1 MQQYH
6 RFLGILVGAGI
17 SALITALAVLWS
29 LHLPVTSARAA
40 QLLSEK
46 PISGWYVCRDLGIG
60 IVPGVPDLRQRLQ
73 LCHDEGW
80 IVNTYCTQPGLPV
93 PPLGRSCT
101 RIGEEKYSCGAN
113 YQLLREY
120 LILATPVNTP
130 TPNATPT
137 QTITPPPVIAT
148 EIQTMT
154 PSPVIATETQTI
166 TSTSILATETQ
177 TITPTSILTTGTQ
190 TITPPPVT
198 TTETQTITPSPV
210 TATETQT
217 MTPPPVTA
225 TQKRPPR
232 PPTGGE
238 GNAAQVRT
246 LVFTEISILTLAICI
261 GIWFFRRLD
270 KWD

>member
-1 MQQYH
+1 MKHHH
-6 RFLGILVGAGI
+6 RFLGLLVGAGI
-17 SALITALAVLWS
+17 SALLTALTVIWS

-40 QLLSEK
+40 PLLSEK
-46 PISGWYVCRDLGIG
+46 PVSGWYVCQDLGIG
-60 IVPGVPDLRQRLQ
+60 SVPGVPDLRQRFQ

-101 RIGEEKYSCGAN
+101 RIGEEKYSCGTN
-113 YQLLREY
+113 NQLLRKY
-120 LILATPVNTP
+120 QILSTPVDTATPVDTP

-148 EIQTMT
+148 ET
-154 PSPVIATETQTI
+154 PTNTP
-166 TSTSILATETQ
+166 TSILSTQTE
-177 TITPTSILTTGTQ
+177 TITPTSILSTQTQ
-190 TITPPPVT
+190 TITPPPVRA
-198 TTETQTITPSPV
+198 TETQTI
-210 TATETQT
+210 
-217 MTPPPVTA
+217 TPPPVTA

-246 LVFTEISILTLAICI
+246 LIFTEISIFTLAMCI
-261 GIWFFRRLD
+261 GIWFLKRLE
-270 KWD
+270 KRG